1 MVVIGLLQDNPPKHL
16 LLSTKPLN
24 FLHPPGMRC
33 KCLILTQ
40 RQDIHLITP
49 PSSSKAIE
57 AALSQIPS
65 LTSLPLPKPD
75 ILAPE
80 GLSQNTG
87 TAEIL
92 RLPEVQVAITGDFL
106 ILPCDLVCEVAGE
119 SLLEAWMI
127 EQSGLGGAAASSI
140 DYLGPKIG
148 LGGEKGGRRGGL
160 GVWFQTKGEES
171 VKGEETDFVITTSL
185 PQPNVPPPEGS
196 ARSNMSKVLF
206 ATTTDTLR
214 DITEEK
220 KGFPIRHGLIRK
232 HGKIRMLANHR
243 DAHAY
248 FFPHWVL
255 EFVKRNEKFDSISED
270 VVGWWAKAGWQD
282 GLPNKLSASDIF
294 DRQDDPNGGEVGSN
308 PSDSIEDEVDLA
320 SLSTTYTSKLHI
332 KSSNSSSI
340 ASQALANSDQPS
352 ERLKPQ
358 FPPMFAYVHPSTSPT
373 PLIRRVDT
381 PALLL
386 STSLYIATQRP
397 ADPSSPS
404 TPYSHPSPYGTTTS
418 IAPQTTITNSDCLLG
433 PNTTVETHA
442 VIKATVVGAN
452 CHIKKGARLTRC
464 LLMDEVVIGEKA
476 QLTGCVIGKM
486 ARVEGACVLGEC
498 QVQPRYVVNEGT
510 EAKGEV
516 FMISGLD
523 DLGDE
528 EMAEGDGE
536 VLGDED
542 NGLSLV

>member
-1 MVVIGLLQDNPPKHL
+1 MVIVSLQDNPPKQL
-16 LLSTKPLN
+16 LLSTIPLN
-24 FLHPPGMRC
+24 SLHHFELRC
-33 KCLILTQ
+33 SCLILTQ

-57 AALSQIPS
+57 AALSQNPC

-92 RLPEVQVAITGDFL
+92 RLPEVQAAITGDFL
-106 ILPCDLVCEVAGE
+106 VLPCDLVCEVAGE
-119 SLLEAWMI
+119 LLLEAWMI
-127 EQSGLGGAAASSI
+127 EQSGLGGAAVSSI
-140 DYLGPKIG
+140 DYLGPKMG
-148 LGGEKGGRRGGL
+148 LGGEKDGRRGGL
-160 GVWFQTKGEES
+160 GVWFQTKGEGS

-185 PQPNVPPPEGS
+185 PQPTVPPPEGS
-196 ARSNMSKVLF
+196 PRSHMSEVLF

-214 DITEEK
+214 DITEER

-232 HGKIRMLANHR
+232 HGKIRMLATHR

-255 EFVKRNEKFDSISED
+255 DFVKRNEKFDSISED
-270 VVGWWAKAGWQD
+270 VVGWWAKAGWQNS
-282 GLPNKLSASDIF
+282 LPNKLGASDIF
-294 DRQDDPNGGEVGSN
+294 DRQDDPTGGEVGSN
-308 PSDSIEDEVDLA
+308 PSDSIEDEVDLI
-320 SLSTTYTSKLHI
+320 SLSTTYTSSLHI
-332 KSSNSSSI
+332 KPSTSSSTT
-340 ASQALANSDQPS
+340 SQALADSDRPS
-352 ERLKPQ
+352 EKSKTQ
-358 FPPMFAYVHPSTSPT
+358 FPPMLAYVHPSTSPT

-386 STSLYIATQRP
+386 STSLYIAAQRP
-397 ADPSSPS
+397 TDPNAPS
-404 TPYSHPSPYGTTTS
+404 TPYSHHSPYGTPTS
-418 IAPQTTITNSDCLLG
+418 IAPQTTVTNSDCLLG

-464 LLMDEVVIGEKA
+464 LLMDDVVIGEKA
-476 QLTGCVIGKM
+476 QLTGCIIGKR
-486 ARVEGACVLGEC
+486 ARVEGACILGEC
-498 QVQPRYVVNEGT
+498 QVQPRFVVDEGT

-528 EMAEGDGE
+528 EMAEADGE
-536 VLGDED
+536 VLDGDNEI
-542 NGLSLV
+542 SLV